1 MVVWGSIAGRCWS
14 IGSPLSETDLQAA
27 AGAVAWMFRLVEFMA
42 RIVGGEAFGNQL
54 HGLVMA
60 VWAGGFKAGVQHG
73 IRQCGES

>member
-1 MVVWGSIAGRCWS
+1 
-14 IGSPLSETDLQAA
+14 
-27 AGAVAWMFRLVEFMA
+27 MFRLVEFMA